1 MPSFVAELFWDKAVG
16 QVRGM
21 ILTAWAAAGL
31 TWPLLSSWLKAT
43 TNSYVTVLSLYAGL
57 FVVALILS
65 GILWMNMKKSI
76 KKAAVKTVP
85 AAKKVIK
92 KKTIKSKK

>member
-1 MPSFVAELFWDKAVG
+1 MPSFVAELFGDKAVG

-31 TWPLLSSWLKAT
+31 VGPLLSSWLKAT

-57 FVVALILS
+57 FVIALVLS
-65 GILWMNMKKSI
+65 GILWLNMKKST
-76 KKAAVKTVP
+76 KKAAVKKVP
-85 AAKKVIK
+85 AAKKVVK
-92 KKTIKSKK
+92 KKAIKSKK